1 MRCVT
6 YIVFSN
12 LNTNRV
18 TQMIKQ
24 LVFAVGLSSI
34 GASVYANT
42 HMLVQT
48 NYGNIEIEL
57 YDDKAPISVQN
68 FKNYANKNFYNGTIF
83 HRVIPGF
90 MIQGGGF
97 DKNMVEKSTQAA
109 IKNESNNGLK
119 NLRGT
124 LAMARTNDPN
134 SATSQFFINVAD
146 NDFLNSKP
154 MNPGYTVFGKVTK
167 GMDIVD
173 KIVKVPTGS
182 YGMYQDVPKQSVNIT
197 NVQIIK

>member
-1 MRCVT
+1 
-6 YIVFSN
+6 
-12 LNTNRV
+12 
-18 TQMIKQ
+18 MIKQ
-24 LVFAVGLSSI
+24 LMLVVGLSGL

-57 YDDKAPISVQN
+57 YDDKAPVSVQN

-97 DKNMVEKSTQAA
+97 DKNMVEKSTQAP
-109 IKNESNNGLK
+109 IQNESNNGLK

-146 NDFLNSKP
+146 NAFLNRGP
-154 MNPGYTVFGKVTK
+154 MNPGYAVFGKVTK
-167 GMDIVD
+167 GMEIVD
-173 KIVKVPTGS
+173 KIVKVPTGA
-182 YGMYQDVPKQSVNIT
+182 YGMHQDVPKQSVIIT
-197 NVQIIK
+197 NVKLIK

>member
-1 MRCVT
+1 
-6 YIVFSN
+6 
-12 LNTNRV
+12 
-18 TQMIKQ
+18 MIKQ
-24 LVFAVGLSSI
+24 LIFAIGLSSI

-57 YDDKAPISVQN
+57 YDDKAPISTEN
-68 FKNYANKNFYNGTIF
+68 FKNYANKKFYNGTIF
-83 HRVIPGF
+83 HRVMPGF

-97 DKNMVEKSTQAA
+97 DRNMVEKSTQAA
-109 IKNESNNGLK
+109 IRNESNNGLK

-146 NDFLNSKP
+146 NDFLNRGA
-154 MNPGYTVFGKVTK
+154 MNPGYAVFGRVTK
-167 GMDIVD
+167 GMEVVD
-173 KIVKVPTGS
+173 KIVKAPTES
-182 YGMYQDVPKQSVNIT
+182 YGMHQDVPKQSIVIT
-197 NVQIIK
+197 SVKLIN